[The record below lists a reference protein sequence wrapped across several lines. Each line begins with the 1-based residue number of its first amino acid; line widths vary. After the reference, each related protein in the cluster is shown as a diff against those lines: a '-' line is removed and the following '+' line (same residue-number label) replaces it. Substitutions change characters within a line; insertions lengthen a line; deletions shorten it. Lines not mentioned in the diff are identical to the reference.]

1 MLFYQNVENEIEKRI
16 AATLEGFVAM
26 KTRPIHN
33 SVKKW
38 ADRAISGAKSVVGW
52 FRTGRKKNRK
62 IIERVENRQRN
73 QFKNEQYKKPR
84 KKTKSRDSIVY
95 SAMR

>member
-1 MLFYQNVENEIEKRI
+1 MRDLHKLQEIARPSKAMLFYEDVEKEIEKGT

-52 FRTGRKKNRK
+52 FRTGGKKNRE
-62 IIERVENRQRN
+62 IIERAEKR
-73 QFKNEQYKKPR
+73 
-84 KKTKSRDSIVY
+84 
-95 SAMR
+95 